1 MSARPDNVIAL
12 PKRELFEYDYALVPE
27 GAYDARVIADETRVY
42 WRTKKNPGAARL
54 VLWWALCTPGCMG
67 VVLPRYYAIPDAVGR
82 VGRGGRYRA
91 VGRASYL
98 ARDLAAML
106 GARPS
111 ALCGPFPLELVRDRL
126 YRVSVVTVTHGND
139 ERGERIELA
148 VGAQY
153 SRVLRVLGS
162 AV

>member
-1 MSARPDNVIAL
+1 MSAAESNVIAL
-12 PKRELFEYDYALVPE
+12 PSRSAAVYDYALVPQGE
-27 GAYDARVIADETRVY
+27 YDARVIGDETRVY
-42 WRTKKNPGAARL
+42 WRTKRNPGAPRL
-54 VLWWALCTPGCMG
+54 VIWFSLCTPGYMG
-67 VVLPRYYAIPDAVGR
+67 IVLPRYYPIPAVIGR

-106 GARPS
+106 GGRPS
-111 ALCGPFPLELVRDRL
+111 MLAGPFPLDLVQNKL
-126 YRVSVVTVTHGND
+126 YRVSVVTVQTGVD
-139 ERGERIELA
+139 ERGERVELHE
-148 VGAQY
+148 GAQY